1 MAITYTWKI
10 TGVKKAPSLDGLS
23 NVITHVNFDYT
34 GSKGSGASKK
44 ESTFHGACPV
54 GAPDSESFIDIDKV
68 TEANVIEWA
77 KKANEYGAG
86 ELLLTSMDMD
96 GNKEGY
102 DLELLNEVSKV
113 VDVPV
118 IASGG
123 AGTNQ
128 HILDAFLIGRSDA
141 VLAASIFHFGELK
154 INCLN

>member
-34 GSKGSGASKK
+34 GSKGSGANKK

-77 KKANEYGAG
+77 KANHPVEH
-86 ELLLTSMDMD
+86 M
-96 GNKEGY
+96 
-102 DLELLNEVSKV
+102 NEVIEKQIADQETPKNV
-113 VDVPV
+113 EVDALPWVEEEESP
-118 IASGG
+118 
-123 AGTNQ
+123 
-128 HILDAFLIGRSDA
+128 
-141 VLAASIFHFGELK
+141 EE
-154 INCLN
+154 